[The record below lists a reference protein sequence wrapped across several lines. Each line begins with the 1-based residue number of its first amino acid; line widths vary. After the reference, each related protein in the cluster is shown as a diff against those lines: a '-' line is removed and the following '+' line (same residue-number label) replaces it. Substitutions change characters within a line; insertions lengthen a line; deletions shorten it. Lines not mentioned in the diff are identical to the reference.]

1 MFTEL
6 LLIADKSVGV
16 MGRLKLIMML
26 SGPGQAQ
33 VSRRYRAQ
41 CSKEDVVRKTSI
53 PSEGNGRG
61 MSGTTGRWTPM
72 RLEHS
77 C

>member
-6 LLIADKSVGV
+6 LLIANKSVGV

-41 CSKEDVVRKTSI
+41 CSKENVVRKTSI
-53 PSEGNGRG
+53 SSGGNGR
-61 MSGTTGRWTPM
+61 
-72 RLEHS
+72 HQ
-77 C
+77 